1 MTDTSFSSLALN
13 PDMLANLESLGYAH
27 MTPIQAEAVPVVL
40 KGKDLIA
47 KARTGSGKTAAFGIG
62 LLTQLDIHDYRIQS
76 LILCPTRE
84 LADQVSKELRRL
96 ARMTPNIKLITLCGG
111 APYAPQVNSL
121 QHHAHVVVGT
131 PGRVLKHITK
141 GNLQLDTLKVLVLD
155 EADRMLDMGFYDDMA
170 AIIAMT
176 PPDRQTLL
184 FSATY
189 PDTIKDM
196 SAKFQRQPIEVSV
209 SDDEPHADIKQVFY
223 EFEKGERSKTLKAVL
238 NHYRP
243 ESCLVFCNMKQQCD
257 ELAAELRDQGYYAR
271 ALHGDLEQKD
281 RDRVLT
287 QFTNK
292 STAILIATDV
302 AARGLDIKDLDL
314 VVNYQLAH
322 DPEIHVHR
330 VGRTGRAGQQGLAI
344 SLFMP
349 AEVHKVT
356 AIEDYQG
363 QPVEIQNPRTLVE
376 KKVAS
381 LKPAMV
387 TLGLFAGRKDKLRPG
402 DILGALTK
410 DAGIPGKQIGKI
422 NIFDTISYI
431 AVERSAARAALEHFS
446 KGKIKGR
453 KFRASKIS

>member
-1 MTDTSFSSLALN
+1 MTQFSSL
-13 PDMLANLESLGYAH
+13 PISSDMLSNLVSLGYTE
-27 MTPIQAEAVPVVL
+27 MTPIQAAALPIVL
-40 KGKDLIA
+40 DGKDLIA

-62 LLTQLDIHDYRIQS
+62 LLSRLDVQNYRVQA
-76 LILCPTRE
+76 LVLCPTRE

-96 ARMTPNIKLITLCGG
+96 ARTTANIKLVTLCGG
-111 APYAPQVNSL
+111 TPYGPQVTSL
-121 QHHAHVVVGT
+121 QHHAHIVVGT
-131 PGRVLKHITK
+131 PGRILKHINK
-141 GNLQLDTLKVLVLD
+141 GTLDLQTLKILVLD

-176 PPDRQTLL
+176 PNDRQTLL

-189 PDTIKDM
+189 PDTIKQM
-196 SAKFQRQPIEVSV
+196 SADFQQSPLDVSV
-209 SDDEPHADIKQVFY
+209 SDDEPHADIRQVFY
-223 EFEKGERSKTLKAVL
+223 EFDKGERAKTLKAVL

-243 ESCLVFCNMKQQCD
+243 TSCLIFCNMKQQCD
-257 ELAAELRDQGYYAR
+257 ELAADLREQGYYAR
-271 ALHGDLEQKD
+271 ALHGDLEQKE

-287 QFTNK
+287 QFSNG

-302 AARGLDIKDLDL
+302 AARGLDIKDLNM
-314 VVNYQLAH
+314 VINYELAH

-349 AEVHKVT
+349 SEAHKVS

-363 QPVEIQNPRTLVE
+363 QPVELQNPKLLVE

-387 TLGLFAGRKDKLRPG
+387 TLAIQGGRRDKLRPG
-402 DILGALTK
+402 DILGALSK
-410 DAGIPGKQIGKI
+410 NAGIAGKQIGKI
-422 NIFDTISYI
+422 NIFDTISYV
-431 AVERSAARAALEHFS
+431 AVERPAVRPALDYLAT
-446 KGKIKGR
+446 GKIKGR
-453 KFRASKIS
+453 KFRCRKIS